1 MTHMLLGDILGQA
14 SDHNC
19 VIWGC
24 VPPVFLSRRPGKDCE
39 MWLKY
44 SGLANLSLY
53 RPGLRS
59 RLLSRLLLLSSSA
72 LSLQDLLM
80 RNATVNCCS
89 LTYCPHQPSP
99 SNSCSPSS
107 SYFSPYSSTYSCSSP
122 SLSLCSSPSSSSSHS
137 LSRPGHRAR
146 CSCSSMGVV
155 GRRCHC
161 SRFGCNNK
169 KVSTIN
175 SLKSC
180 LVSCV
185 DFAKLLFYCTVP
197 WRKRHLPHHHAWL
210 DHL

>member
-1 MTHMLLGDILGQA
+1 MRPHMTHMLLCDILGQA

-39 MWLKY
+39 KLSKY

-80 RNATVNCCS
+80 RMFKCQSLDVKCCS
-89 LTYCPHQPSP
+89 LTYCLHQPSP

-107 SYFSPYSSTYSCSSP
+107 SYFSPYSSTCSCSSP

-161 SRFGCNNK
+161 SRFG
-169 KVSTIN
+169 
-175 SLKSC
+175 
-180 LVSCV
+180 
-185 DFAKLLFYCTVP
+185 
-197 WRKRHLPHHHAWL
+197 
-210 DHL
+210 